1 MDGPRNHFQKEF
13 AFPKDGSLSY
23 RLPFFKTL
31 ERFSSQMLKL
41 ILVEWSYLI
50 LALEIEPEG
59 DGLDFDNE
67 LVE

>member
-1 MDGPRNHFQKEF
+1 MDGPRNYVQKD
-13 AFPKDGSLSY
+13 FPLSKDRPLPS
-23 RLPFFKTL
+23 RRPFFKTL
-31 ERFSSQMLKL
+31 DWFSSQMLKL